1 MCIPPLDFVARYT
14 IKVIRSIQLPSGNRV
29 NLCVRALD
37 VHDLCY
43 YVIWDRL
50 YFFTKLSTSWDLS
63 ENLLITKLTFK
74 VSARRLLWISF
85 CIFLQFY
92 VLVLLHSLFK
102 NIEVIYHVCKSCKV
116 FWQQTFFLHINS
128 CKINA
133 PAVQTKKLSQILLQ
147 S

>member
-1 MCIPPLDFVARYT
+1 MNIFGEIWNIPVFSDIIPSLDFVARYT
-14 IKVIRSIQLPSGNRV
+14 IKVIRSIQLSSGNRV

-85 CIFLQFY
+85 CIFFTILRSCPLTFSFQEYWSNLPCLQ
-92 VLVLLHSLFK
+92 K
-102 NIEVIYHVCKSCKV
+102 
-116 FWQQTFFLHINS
+116 
-128 CKINA
+128 
-133 PAVQTKKLSQILLQ
+133 LQ
-147 S
+147 SFLTTDIFSAH